1 MKKIFIL
8 LLIVLS
14 FSLTSCRRVKFESF
28 ENEVDWQDFEN
39 GFYEEYG
46 NFKTKLREQDFEYQC
61 IYKTTSIKM
70 ETSTINNL
78 KSSFKQDLD
87 NNLFEFTEKGTENN
101 VRTNYKDVKVNTKE
115 TYFLED
121 GKLYIKKEDGEINE
135 YRPTTE
141 YLYENKCRMSFALD
155 LLRTVSKSKYS
166 YYIDGN
172 KYTQVFD
179 GEDFGSEITER
190 KQMIFNENVV
200 TVWWFSLMQS
210 SETTFITEVK
220 MVFDFKDVKL

>member
-14 FSLTSCRRVKFESF
+14 FALTSCSRVKFESF

-39 GFYEEYG
+39 DFYDKCGE
-46 NFKTKLREQDFEYQC
+46 FKTKLREQDFEYQC
-61 IYKTTSIKM
+61 IYKTTSIKTG
-70 ETSTINNL
+70 TSTINNL

-121 GKLYIKKEDGEINE
+121 GELFIKKEDGEINE
-135 YRPTTE
+135 YRLTTK
-141 YLYENKCRMSFALD
+141 YLYENKCRMSFALGS
-155 LLRTVSKSKYS
+155 LRTVSISKYS

-220 MVFDFKDVKL
+220 MVFDFKNVKL